1 MKNINIDTEKLNDE
15 ISKIEEV
22 NRKFDTLFKKIKDE
36 TEVSKD
42 VWDTGTSESV
52 FESFQQLY
60 VALENVKQT
69 FQKDVEFLKNAVSST
84 YTEEETQINKLVDE
98 KIAM

>member
-22 NRKFDTLFKKIKDE
+22 NRNFDTLFKKIKDE
-36 TEVSKD
+36 TEVLKD